1 MANTLKAEMRMRE
14 RAVWYREIAA
24 EVEKEG
30 GDIVANNY
38 RRKAEGVEEAL
49 KILLM
54 SQ

>member
-1 MANTLKAEMRMRE
+1 MDIQEITGIVEKENMIVRQ
-14 RAVWYREIAA
+14 IAA